1 MAIVALFDLPGV
13 TQAQY
18 DEATRKLTGGRPM
31 RSRSDW
37 PVAGLISHVA
47 APSPEGWFVAD
58 VWESPEAF
66 EKFGTVLM
74 PVLAEVGFPEV
85 QPTIY
90 PVHNVVTS

>member
-66 EKFGTVLM
+66 ERFGQTLM
-74 PVLAEVGFPEV
+74 PILGEVGMPPAEPHIV
-85 QPTIY
+85 PL
-90 PVHNVVTS
+90 HNFVAS